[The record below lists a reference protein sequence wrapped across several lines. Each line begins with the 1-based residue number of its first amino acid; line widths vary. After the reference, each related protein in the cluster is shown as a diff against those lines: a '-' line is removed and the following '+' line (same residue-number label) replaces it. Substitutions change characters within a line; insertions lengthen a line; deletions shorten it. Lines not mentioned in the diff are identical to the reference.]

1 MDVANELLDAIEI
14 IVDKKIR
21 ENTAQ
26 IYPGICKSVSGS
38 SCVMSINGKD
48 NTIQFYGSIPTVGAI
63 YRVFVPDSNM
73 SMAFAITGNDDRKG
87 LYYSNPNLLDN
98 WYFGNP
104 VNQRG
109 MTEYDCREAS
119 GMYTIDR
126 WKFIDSG
133 KLTVCDGYISIEEAN
148 WGIDQLF
155 ETPKAEDV
163 FYTASMLIRN
173 FKLVAGPG
181 NGGMTLNGD
190 WLTREELA
198 EIAGSEWTLISRT
211 VLGSNGKSNTSPIFT
226 DGNDGRKYSFDLKAA
241 KLELG
246 TQQTLAHQDADGV
259 WQLNEIPDYGEQLAR
274 CQRYFQLYS
283 TADNRPS
290 KAVDCRPTMRTD
302 PSQGTIIIDGTTY
315 YYNTADLQGVY
326 MGLLKEL

>member
-48 NTIQFYGSIPTVGAI
+48 NTIRFYGSIPTVGAI
-63 YRVFVPDSNM
+63 YRVFVPSGNM

-87 LYYSNPNLLDN
+87 LQYSNPNLLDN

-104 VNQRG
+104 VNQKG
-109 MTEYDCREAS
+109 QTEYTEA
-119 GMYTIDR
+119 GYTIDR
-126 WKFIDSG
+126 WYGSSLASITLESDGVLFVKRGNGIPVISTPLEKERFVNGYYTISVCYYVDNKLELS
-133 KLTVCDGYISIEEAN
+133 KNTFYLTVGET
-148 WGIDQLF
+148 IDTDNINVGSSWYMDFYASSQ
-155 ETPKAEDV
+155 DV
-163 FYTASMLIRN
+163 
-173 FKLVAGPG
+173 
-181 NGGMTLNGD
+181 
-190 WLTREELA
+190 
-198 EIAGSEWTLISRT
+198 
-211 VLGSNGKSNTSPIFT
+211 SNGIYRLRFYNPSGAID
-226 DGNDGRKYSFDLKAA
+226 DGCKLLAA

-246 TQQTLAHQDADGV
+246 SQQTLAHQDADGN
-259 WQLNEIPDYGEQLAR
+259 WSLNEIPDYGEQLAR

-290 KAVDCRPTMRTD
+290 KAVDCRPTMRID

>member
-26 IYPGICKSVSGS
+26 IYPGICKSVSGG

-63 YRVFVPDSNM
+63 YRVFVPDGNM
-73 SMAFAITGNDDRKG
+73 SMAFVITGNDDRKG
-87 LYYSNPNLLDN
+87 LHYSNPNLLDN

-109 MTEYDCREAS
+109 QTEHTGTQNGYF
-119 GMYTIDR
+119 IDR
-126 WKFIDSG
+126 WILGAYDQTVTVTNSGLHWSTTTGIWCTQVLENFDELIGRTLTLSAIIDGVLYSVTGVLNESSKIGMQPVGSLFIE
-133 KLTVCDGYISIEEAN
+133 LTHDERGFRFVTY
-148 WGIDQLF
+148 
-155 ETPKAEDV
+155 
-163 FYTASMLIRN
+163 
-173 FKLVAGPG
+173 
-181 NGGMTLNGD
+181 
-190 WLTREELA
+190 
-198 EIAGSEWTLISRT
+198 
-211 VLGSNGKSNTSPIFT
+211 TSPSPIVT
-226 DGNDGRKYSFDLKAA
+226 ITAV

-246 TQQTLAHQDADGV
+246 TQQTLAHQDENGNWV
-259 WQLNEIPDYGEQLAR
+259 LNEIPDYGEQLAR

-302 PSQGTIIIDGTTY
+302 PLQGTIIIDGTTY
-315 YYNTADLQGVY
+315 YYNTADL
-326 MGLLKEL
+326 

>member
-26 IYPGICKSVSGS
+26 IYPGICKSVSGN

-63 YRVFVPDSNM
+63 YRVFVPDGNM

-87 LYYSNPNLLDN
+87 LQYSNSNLLDN

-109 MTEYDCREAS
+109 QTS
-119 GMYTIDR
+119 YTAAGYGIDR
-126 WKFIDSG
+126 WYLNLSSSTAGGIQILDDCIQFIANGGTHIIEQRIEGLEDISG
-133 KLTVCDGYISIEEAN
+133 KTVTLS
-148 WGIDQLF
+148 
-155 ETPKAEDV
+155 V
-163 FYTASMLIRN
+163 
-173 FKLVAGPG
+173 LVDTFGLVSV
-181 NGGMTLNGD
+181 T
-190 WLTREELA
+190 
-198 EIAGSEWTLISRT
+198 T
-211 VLGSNGKSNTSPIFT
+211 VLGSIKYKYFNGSTASDGYMSVEQKSSGIVSIVIGSNGTT
-226 DGNDGRKYSFDLKAA
+226 RKVYAA

-246 TQQTLAHQDADGV
+246 TTQTLAHQENGV
-259 WQLNEIPDYGEQLAR
+259 WVLNEIPNYGEQLAR

-283 TADNRPS
+283 TAGNRPS
-290 KAVDCRPTMRTD
+290 KAVDCRPAMHTD

-315 YYNTADLQGVY
+315 YYNTADL
-326 MGLLKEL
+326 

>member
-26 IYPGICKSVSGS
+26 IYPGICKSVSGN

-63 YRVFVPDSNM
+63 YRVFVPDGNM

-87 LYYSNPNLLDN
+87 LQYSNPNLLDN

-109 MTEYDCREAS
+109 QTS
-119 GMYTIDR
+119 YTGVGYGIDR
-126 WKFIDSG
+126 FLKESGGTIIIENDGITVDASNGATNFIQKGDINKINSLLGKTVTLSALFSDNTLLTATGTFQDTIPTSTDVVVCQVNSSGIILSTQLFGMAKSYQLFRFTLDSG
-133 KLTVCDGYISIEEAN
+133 
-148 WGIDQLF
+148 
-155 ETPKAEDV
+155 
-163 FYTASMLIRN
+163 
-173 FKLVAGPG
+173 
-181 NGGMTLNGD
+181 
-190 WLTREELA
+190 
-198 EIAGSEWTLISRT
+198 
-211 VLGSNGKSNTSPIFT
+211 NT
-226 DGNDGRKYSFDLKAA
+226 KKLKAA

-246 TQQTLAHQDADGV
+246 SQQTLAHQDADGNWV
-259 WQLNEIPDYGEQLAR
+259 LNEIPDYGEQLAR

-283 TADNRPS
+283 SADLRPA
-290 KAVDCRPTMRTD
+290 KAVDCRPTMHTD

-315 YYNTADLQGVY
+315 YYNTADL
-326 MGLLKEL
+326 

>member
-26 IYPGICKSVSGS
+26 IYPGVCKSVSGS

-87 LYYSNPNLLDN
+87 LHYSNPNLLDN
-98 WYFGNP
+98 SYFGNP

-109 MTEYDCREAS
+109 QTS
-119 GMYTIDR
+119 YTSAGYGIDR
-126 WKFIDSG
+126 WKLISGGSGTCWMLIEDDWITIGTDTGYGVYFAQIIDPSVVKAIAGKTVTLSVLAGEKSG
-133 KLTVCDGYISIEEAN
+133 NFSGNILINGSWNDYWAIEAN
-148 WGIDQLF
+148 DVSTKKYTVPANVTSMVIQY
-155 ETPKAEDV
+155 AE
-163 FYTASMLIRN
+163 
-173 FKLVAGPG
+173 
-181 NGGMTLNGD
+181 
-190 WLTREELA
+190 
-198 EIAGSEWTLISRT
+198 AGSGAGTCQ
-211 VLGSNGKSNTSPIFT
+211 
-226 DGNDGRKYSFDLKAA
+226 LKAA

-246 TQQTLAHQDADGV
+246 SQQTLAHRDADGN
-259 WQLNEIPDYGEQLAR
+259 WALNEIPDYGEQLAR

-290 KAVDCRPTMRTD
+290 KAVDCRPTMHTD

-315 YYNTADLQGVY
+315 YYNTADL
-326 MGLLKEL
+326 

>member
-1 MDVANELLDAIEI
+1 MDVANEILDAIEI

-26 IYPGICKSVSGS
+26 IYPGVCKSVSGN

-63 YRVFVPDSNM
+63 YRVFVPDGNM

-87 LYYSNPNLLDN
+87 LHYSNPNLLDN

-109 MTEYDCREAS
+109 QTEYNTTNYAIDKWRTWSEPTSAWLKVVD
-119 GMYTIDR
+119 GGIKVAYTFFQYFEKALVDGILGKNVTISILFAD
-126 WKFIDSG
+126 G
-133 KLTVCDGYISIEEAN
+133 KL
-148 WGIDQLF
+148 
-155 ETPKAEDV
+155 
-163 FYTASMLIRN
+163 FYTTGFISKSGISYLAVDTN
-173 FKLVAGPG
+173 YGNVAHV
-181 NGGMTLNGD
+181 
-190 WLTREELA
+190 A
-198 EIAGSEWTLISRT
+198 
-211 VLGSNGKSNTSPIFT
+211 LGVDTSYTGNTSSNYFRVAIT
-226 DGNDGRKYSFDLKAA
+226 ELGTLSDTILAI

-246 TQQTLAHQDADGV
+246 TQQTLAHQDENGV

-302 PSQGTIIIDGTTY
+302 PLQGTIIIDGTTY
-315 YYNTADLQGVY
+315 YYNTADL
-326 MGLLKEL
+326 